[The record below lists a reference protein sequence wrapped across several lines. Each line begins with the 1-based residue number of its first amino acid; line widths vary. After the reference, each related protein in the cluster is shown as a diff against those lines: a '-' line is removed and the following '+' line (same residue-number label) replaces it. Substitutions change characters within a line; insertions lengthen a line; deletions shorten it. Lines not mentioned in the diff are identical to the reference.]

1 MKVKALEAVSKPLV
15 RGSGPAPCGTPFVLA
30 LVGLRAIGD
39 PASGVTRPLR
49 EVLKPILIFFYFSV
63 LLCQGAVAGEEWK
76 EHKCSHFILYYKQ
89 ADMTFITRVEEMA
102 EYYYD
107 RIARDLGFTRYKN
120 WTWDDRARIYIYD
133 DAQDYVTSGRQMEW
147 SSGTASATKRTIRT
161 FPAAHG
167 FFDSTLPH
175 ELGHIIF
182 REFVGFKARIPIWFE
197 EGVAMYQEQARRWG
211 AHETARA
218 ALQNGT
224 FMPLNEMA
232 LLQLSDRTEN
242 DLVQLFYA
250 ESASIIHYM
259 MSELGQERFVR
270 LCRKLQEGN
279 PFDWTLESVYV
290 RFKDSNQLNDA
301 WVKFLKQ

>member
-1 MKVKALEAVSKPLV
+1 MKT
-15 RGSGPAPCGTPFVLA
+15 RVLS
-30 LVGLRAIGD
+30 LFCFLM
-39 PASGVTRPLR
+39 
-49 EVLKPILIFFYFSV
+49 F
-63 LLCQGAVAGEEWK
+63 LCSSAFAESEWK

-89 ADMTFITRVEEMA
+89 ADMMFIKRVEEMA
-102 EYYYD
+102 EYYYE

-120 WTWDDRARIYIYD
+120 WSWEDRAKIYIYD
-133 DAQDYVTSGRQMEW
+133 DAEDYVGSGRQMEW
-147 SSGTASATKRTIRT
+147 SNGSASASRRTIRT

-218 ALQNGT
+218 ALENGT

-232 LLQLSDRTEN
+232 LLELSDKMNN
-242 DLVQLFYA
+242 DLIQLFYA
-250 ESASIIHYM
+250 ESASIINYM
-259 MSELGQERFVR
+259 IGELGQERFVR
-270 LCRKLQEGN
+270 LCRKLQEGE
-279 PFDWTLESVYV
+279 PFDWTIQSVYV
-290 RFKDSNQLNDA
+290 RFKDSNQLNDT
-301 WVKFLKQ
+301 WVKFLKK

>member
-1 MKVKALEAVSKPLV
+1 MKTRLLSFFCFL
-15 RGSGPAPCGTPFVLA
+15 FVLCA
-30 LVGLRAIGD
+30 NAFAD
-39 PASGVTRPLR
+39 
-49 EVLKPILIFFYFSV
+49 K
-63 LLCQGAVAGEEWK
+63 EWN
-76 EHKCSHFILYYKQ
+76 EHKCPHFIIYYKQ
-89 ADMTFITRVEEMA
+89 ADMMFIKRVEEMG

-120 WTWDDRARIYIYD
+120 WSWEDRARIYIYD
-133 DAQDYVTSGRQMEW
+133 DAEDYVGAGRQMEW
-147 SSGTASATKRTIRT
+147 SNGSASASKRTIRT

-211 AHETARA
+211 AHETSRA
-218 ALQNGT
+218 ALENGT
-224 FMPLNEMA
+224 FMPLKEMA
-232 LLQLSDRTEN
+232 LLELSDKMNN

-250 ESASIIHYM
+250 ESASIINYM
-259 MSELGQERFVR
+259 IGELGQERFVR
-270 LCRKLQEGN
+270 LCRKLQEGE

-290 RFKDSNQLNDA
+290 RFKGSDQLNDA
-301 WVKFLKQ
+301 WVKFLKK